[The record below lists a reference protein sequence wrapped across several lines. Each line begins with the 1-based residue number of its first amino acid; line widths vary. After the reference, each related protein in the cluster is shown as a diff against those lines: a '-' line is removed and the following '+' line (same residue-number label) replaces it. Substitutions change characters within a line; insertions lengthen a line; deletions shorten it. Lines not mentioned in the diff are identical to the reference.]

1 MQRSTRGRDAIRRPV
16 ARPVHP
22 RDRTVSLSDREVK
35 LMAHAPSAQSGAS
48 GQRPEARELLFKPDC
63 PRAIDHHIDYFGGAG
78 ESPAE
83 TDDNGYGDGERD
95 GLERAVV
102 YEAAT
107 ARWVRCCARAVIWCQ
122 RVVTIPRSCMSLSS
136 GGD

>member
-1 MQRSTRGRDAIRRPV
+1 M
-16 ARPVHP
+16 
-22 RDRTVSLSDREVK
+22 SDREVK

-83 TDDNGYGDGERD
+83 TDDNGCGETL
-95 GLERAVV
+95 LERL
-102 YEAAT
+102 T
-107 ARWVRCCARAVIWCQ
+107 
-122 RVVTIPRSCMSLSS
+122 
-136 GGD
+136 

>member
-63 PRAIDHHIDYFGGAG
+63 PRAIDHHIDYFGTSTTSA
-78 ESPAE
+78 EPASPRPRP
-83 TDDNGYGDGERD
+83 TTT
-95 GLERAVV
+95 
-102 YEAAT
+102 AA
-107 ARWVRCCARAVIWCQ
+107 ARHFW
-122 RVVTIPRSCMSLSS
+122 S
-136 GGD
+136 G